1 MKNVFLTIFIFTTI
15 LATGIAIYFVIENMN
30 INKQLLENKSN
41 IENYNT
47 ENSAVEK
54 KQDKDN
60 EKIDVSKNLQEGVY
74 LSKTFGNIKTKI
86 QDGKSYIAFTS
97 KELGSSEF
105 TKELNKYYEILN
117 VSGNVI
123 DISMI
128 KMPTSGY
135 PIFILLMEDGT
146 IQKTKFVQGSDIIC
160 DGKIDGFENIERIDE
175 IEIVNNLEFGNEKVV
190 DYSIGVVATDN
201 NGKTKQV
208 KIY

>member
-15 LATGIAIYFVIENMN
+15 LTTGIAIYFVIENMN

-47 ENSAVEK
+47 ENSAVEE

-86 QDGKSYIAFTS
+86 QGGKSYISFTS

>member
-15 LATGIAIYFVIENMN
+15 LTTGIAIYFVIENMN

-47 ENSAVEK
+47 ENSAVEE
-54 KQDKDN
+54 KQDN

-86 QDGKSYIAFTS
+86 QDGKAYIAFTS

>member
-15 LATGIAIYFVIENMN
+15 LTTGIAIYFVIENMN

-41 IENYNT
+41 VEDYN
-47 ENSAVEK
+47 AEK
-54 KQDKDN
+54 SPAEEKQDKDN

>member
-15 LATGIAIYFVIENMN
+15 LATGIAIYLEIENMN

-54 KQDKDN
+54 KQDEDS

-86 QDGKSYIAFTS
+86 QDGKAYIAFTS

-201 NGKTKQV
+201 NGKTMQL

>member
-1 MKNVFLTIFIFTTI
+1 
-15 LATGIAIYFVIENMN
+15 
-30 INKQLLENKSN
+30 
-41 IENYNT
+41 
-47 ENSAVEK
+47 
-54 KQDKDN
+54 
-60 EKIDVSKNLQEGVY
+60 
-74 LSKTFGNIKTKI
+74 
-86 QDGKSYIAFTS
+86 
-97 KELGSSEF
+97 
-105 TKELNKYYEILN
+105 
-117 VSGNVI
+117 
-123 DISMI
+123 MI

-201 NGKTKQV
+201 NGKTMQV

>member
-15 LATGIAIYFVIENMN
+15 LATGIAIYFGIENMN

-41 IENYNT
+41 VENYNT
-47 ENSAVEK
+47 EKGAVEE
-54 KQDKDN
+54 KQDEDS
-60 EKIDVSKNLQEGVY
+60 EKIDVSKNLEEGVY

-86 QDGKSYIAFTS
+86 QDGKAYIAFTS

-190 DYSIGVVATDN
+190 DYSIGVVVTDN
-201 NGKTKQV
+201 NGKTMQV

>member
-54 KQDKDN
+54 KQDEDS

-86 QDGKSYIAFTS
+86 QDGKAYIAFTS

-135 PIFILLMEDGT
+135 PIFILLMEDGS

>member
-54 KQDKDN
+54 KQDEDS

-86 QDGKSYIAFTS
+86 QDGKAYIAFTS

>member
-15 LATGIAIYFVIENMN
+15 LATGIAIYFGIENMN

-41 IENYNT
+41 VENYNT
-47 ENSAVEK
+47 EKGAVEK
-54 KQDKDN
+54 KQDEDS
-60 EKIDVSKNLQEGVY
+60 EEIDVSKNLEEGVY

-86 QDGKSYIAFTS
+86 QDGKAYIAFTS
-97 KELGSSEF
+97 KALGSSEF

-201 NGKTKQV
+201 NGKTMQV

>member
-15 LATGIAIYFVIENMN
+15 LTTGIAIYFVIENMN

-47 ENSAVEK
+47 ENSAVEE

-86 QDGKSYIAFTS
+86 QDGKAYIAFTS

>member
-15 LATGIAIYFVIENMN
+15 LAIGVAIYLEIENMN

-41 IENYNT
+41 VEDYN
-47 ENSAVEK
+47 AEK
-54 KQDKDN
+54 SPAEEKQDKDN

>member
-15 LATGIAIYFVIENMN
+15 LTTGIAIYFVIENMN

-47 ENSAVEK
+47 ENSAVEE

-201 NGKTKQV
+201 NGKIKQV

>member
-15 LATGIAIYFVIENMN
+15 LTTGIAIYFVIENMN

-47 ENSAVEK
+47 ENSAVEE

-97 KELGSSEF
+97 KDLGSSEF